1 CAFSATVYARRTSS
15 GLSLGLIAVI
25 VSSSGASSGST
36 VGPLREVKKDSRER
50 FLRGAVEGL
59 FGVAGLFAAGAGAG
73 AGARCSPPDGTDAP
87 EGGEEASCDMH
98 ASWLVGP
105 GHAAV
110 TNGPHPSPRVEDTTA
125 E

>member
-1 CAFSATVYARRTSS
+1 MYGSPLLRVCPRCAVSATVYARRTRSV
-15 GLSLGLIAVI
+15 LSLGLLAVI

-59 FGVAGLFAAGAGAG
+59 FGVAGLFVAGVGAG

-87 EGGEEASCDMH
+87 
-98 ASWLVGP
+98 
-105 GHAAV
+105 
-110 TNGPHPSPRVEDTTA
+110 
-125 E
+125 